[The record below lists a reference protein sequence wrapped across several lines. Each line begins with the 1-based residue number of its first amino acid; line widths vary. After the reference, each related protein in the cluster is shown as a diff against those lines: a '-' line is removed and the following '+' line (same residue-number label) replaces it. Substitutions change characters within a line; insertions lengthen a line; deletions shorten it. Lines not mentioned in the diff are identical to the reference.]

1 MNNIPKHIA
10 IIMDGNGRWARKRG
24 LPRVF
29 GHREGVNSV
38 KEVVR
43 TCGELGVKY
52 LTLFVFSEENWQRP
66 KEEVEQ
72 LMLLLEEVIKK
83 ERQEFQKND
92 VKVKV
97 IGRIEKLPEALRRE
111 LLSLVKETENNKG
124 LVLVLAVSY
133 GGRQEIIDAVK
144 KIKGEEVD
152 EEKFRSF
159 LYDPEIPD
167 PDLLI
172 RTGGEKRISNFL
184 LYAIAYTEL
193 YFTDCLWPDFRKR
206 ELLLAIEDYGRRRR
220 RFGKVEEEIEG

>member
-1 MNNIPKHIA
+1 MTNIPRHIA
-10 IIMDGNGRWARKRG
+10 IIMDGNGRWARKIG
-24 LPRVF
+24 LPRVL

-43 TCGELGVKY
+43 TCGEIGVKY

-66 KEEVEQ
+66 KKEVEE
-72 LMLLLEEVIKK
+72 LMRLLEEVIRK
-83 ERQEFQKND
+83 ERQEFHKGD

-97 IGRIEKLPEALRRE
+97 IGRIEKLPEGLRGE

-124 LVLVLAVSY
+124 LVLVLAISY
-133 GGRQEIIDAVK
+133 GGRQEIIDAIK
-144 KIKGEEVD
+144 KIKGGDID
-152 EEKFRSF
+152 EEKFRLF

-172 RTGGEKRISNFL
+172 RTGGERRISNFL
-184 LYAIAYTEL
+184 LYSLAYTEL
-193 YFTDCLWPDFRKR
+193 YFTDCLWPDFRKN
-206 ELLLAIEDYGRRRR
+206 ELLLAIEDYARRRR